1 MFGALNVKLTE
12 VCCSKYVMFTVDLVD
27 IHVVRS
33 VFERHGYVGCMVNT
47 VIDST
52 GLYSLLV
59 DVFTMSRKCSVSSV
73 MSQLNADTAAELL
86 LNLLL
91 NLYDV

>member
-1 MFGALNVKLTE
+1 V
-12 VCCSKYVMFTVDLVD
+12 FTVDLVD
-27 IHVVRS
+27 IHVIRS
-33 VFERHGYVGCMVNT
+33 VFERHGYVGPMVDT

-52 GLYSLLV
+52 ALYSLLV
-59 DVFTMSRKCSVSSV
+59 DVFTMSRKGSVSSV